1 MRELLLSQP
10 APRLLFCDNGNKRR
24 ELSEIAC
31 ILAPGDF
38 VAVHDWGSE
47 AGPGDISVHWDGLMV
62 EECEAIKSLS
72 RFFRAKPQGLEWLW
86 TRSGGGRC

>member
-24 ELSEIAC
+24 ELSEIASL
-31 ILAPGDF
+31 LAPGDF

-47 AGPGDISVHWDGLMV
+47 AGPGDIPAEWARLMV
-62 EECEAIKSLS
+62 EECEAIQSLT
-72 RFFRAKPQGLEWLW
+72 RFFRVP
-86 TRSGGGRC
+86 